1 MSEEDIKLL
10 DGYEQPAW
18 LRLALESSRASPE
31 FMARCQEAAMVALA
45 IAKMRRERSRARRF
59 VDLSLESY
67 MGGVARLS
75 GADLMAV
82 LNWLKVPGLGN
93 LGLETVRGAM
103 RLCKE
108 IGMSLREVLA
118 HVRIGF
124 AEAQGFG
131 PFSLVVARRGS
142 GDRGLE
148 YCEAALVEVETEY
161 PIATIQQ
168 IRSLEDAI
176 HSAYREA
183 D

>member
-1 MSEEDIKLL
+1 MSEEDKELL
-10 DGYEQPAW
+10 DHYEQPTW

-31 FMARCQEAAMVALA
+31 FVARCQEAAMVALA

-67 MGGVARLS
+67 IGGVAKLS
-75 GADLMAV
+75 GADLQGV
-82 LNWLKVPGLGN
+82 LTWLKVPGLGN

-131 PFSLVVARRGS
+131 PFSLVVARRGP

-148 YCEAALVEVETEY
+148 YCETALAEVETGY

-183 D
+183 E